1 LDGEETA
8 VPVGQLGGGQDG
20 GDLFGAVFGEEPL
33 FDEGVDVVEL
43 RHFDE
48 EGRHGRGTDGD
59 ELQVAEGGEKGGATA
74 LGILPAL
81 ALLKSESGKEAGETV
96 EFSAGRAGRG
106 DGAHKR
112 DSLNH
117 RFDCIVWEYRRD
129 CCCHLPDCAAE
140 GEKSVNYETLLC
152 EVKDQIGRVTLNRPE
167 VLHALNAKVF
177 NELDQAF
184 MAMINDVGVR
194 VILLTGSGEKAF
206 AAGADINEIAR
217 LDVATGEAKARRG
230 QEVFRTIETCGKP
243 VIAGIN
249 GFALGGGCELAMA
262 CTIRIASETAKLGQ
276 PEVKLGLIPGYGG
289 TQRLPRLVGQSMAL
303 KLLLTGEMIGAA
315 EALRIGLVDE
325 VVPANRLMERCEEL
339 AKTMVGMAPL
349 AIAGCMEAVRWGSE
363 LGLAAA
369 TDVEAEIFGRLCGTA
384 DKAEGT
390 KAFLEKRVPVWAGR

>member
-1 LDGEETA
+1 VGE
-8 VPVGQLGGGQDG
+8 LGGREEG
-20 GDLFGAVFGEEPL
+20 GDFFGAVVEQEPL
-33 FDEGVDVVEL
+33 FDERVYVVEL
-43 RHFDE
+43 RDFDE
-48 EGRHGRGTDGD
+48 ERRDGGGPAGD
-59 ELQVAEGGEKGGATA
+59 EFQVAERSEKGGATA

-81 ALLKSESGKEAGETV
+81 SLFKPESGKEAGETV

-106 DGAHKR
+106 DSADKR

-117 RFDCIVWEYRRD
+117 RFDCIVWEYRTRLLL
-129 CCCHLPDCAAE
+129 LPAGLRCR
-140 GEKSVNYETLLC
+140 GEKPVSYETLLC
-152 EVKDQIGRVTLNRPE
+152 EVKDQVGRVTLNRPE
-167 VLHALNAKVF
+167 VLNALNAKLF
-177 NELDQAF
+177 NELEHAF
-184 MAMINDVGVR
+184 MTLASDVNVR
-194 VILLTGSGEKAF
+194 VILLTGAGEKAF
-206 AAGADINEIAR
+206 AAGADINELAR

-339 AKTMVGMAPL
+339 AKRIVGMAPL
-349 AIAGCMEAVRWGSE
+349 AIAGCMEAVRWGRE

-390 KAFLEKRVPVWAGR
+390 KAFLEKRAPVWVGR